1 MKVLL
6 IGSGGR
12 EHRIAMSLA
21 KSPKCTQLYIAPG
34 NPGTNEC
41 GSNIAINDSDLPG
54 LLAFA
59 KENNIDCTFVGP
71 EVPLVA
77 GIVDLF
83 KEHEL
88 PIIGP
93 SKEAAQ
99 LEGSKDWAKKLMK
112 KYNIP
117 TADFQTFTE
126 LKKALDYV
134 KNKNQY
140 PIVIKADG
148 LAAGKGVTVALNEK
162 MAFTAITE
170 CFSGKFKKA
179 GEQVVIEDF
188 LAGEEASIFAFT
200 DGKTVYPMLPA
211 QDHKAI
217 YDGDTGPN
225 TGGMGAYCPAPLIS
239 KEMQETILNTVFKP
253 LLSAFQEENLHYTG
267 IIYAGLMISPEGEI
281 NIVEFNVR
289 FGDPET
295 QAVLALL
302 ETDLLD
308 IFNHITNQTLD
319 QINLT
324 WKKEFATCVVLASK
338 GYPEQYEKGFKICGS
353 NTLKTQS
360 HIQFIHAGTTKK
372 GNHLLTNGGR
382 VANIVASAETLEKS
396 IAEAYKYVSN
406 ISFDNCVYRT
416 DIGKKGLKHIPHL
429 S

>member
-1 MKVLL
+1 MNVLL

-34 NPGTNEC
+34 NPGTSEC
-41 GSNIAINDSDLPG
+41 GANIPISDSDLPG

-112 KYNIP
+112 KHNIP

-126 LKKALDYV
+126 LKKAIDYV

-162 MAFTAITE
+162 MAITAIND
-170 CFSGKFKKA
+170 CFSGKFKEA

-239 KEMQETILNTVFKP
+239 EEMQETILNTVFKP
-253 LLSAFQEENLHYTG
+253 LLSAFQEEKLHYTG
-267 IIYAGLMISPEGEI
+267 IIYAGLMISPKGEI

-308 IFNHITNQTLD
+308 IFTHINNQTLD

-338 GYPEQYEKGFKICGS
+338 GYPEQYEKGFEIYGS
-353 NTLKTQS
+353 DTLKKQS
-360 HIQFIHAGTTKK
+360 HIQFIHAGTSQKS
-372 GNHLLTNGGR
+372 NQLVTNGGR

-416 DIGKKGLKHIPHL
+416 DIGKKGLKHAPHL

>member
-170 CFSGKFKKA
+170 CFM
-179 GEQVVIEDF
+179 INP
-188 LAGEEASIFAFT
+188 SI
-200 DGKTVYPMLPA
+200 
-211 QDHKAI
+211 
-217 YDGDTGPN
+217 
-225 TGGMGAYCPAPLIS
+225 
-239 KEMQETILNTVFKP
+239 
-253 LLSAFQEENLHYTG
+253 
-267 IIYAGLMISPEGEI
+267 
-281 NIVEFNVR
+281 
-289 FGDPET
+289 
-295 QAVLALL
+295 
-302 ETDLLD
+302 
-308 IFNHITNQTLD
+308 
-319 QINLT
+319 
-324 WKKEFATCVVLASK
+324 
-338 GYPEQYEKGFKICGS
+338 
-353 NTLKTQS
+353 
-360 HIQFIHAGTTKK
+360 
-372 GNHLLTNGGR
+372 
-382 VANIVASAETLEKS
+382 
-396 IAEAYKYVSN
+396 
-406 ISFDNCVYRT
+406 
-416 DIGKKGLKHIPHL
+416 
-429 S
+429 